1 MEKETTMKD
10 FSYYDSVPV
19 GVEYYGGSY
28 LQKVRNESA
37 EAINKQLL
45 TAADRER
52 LLKELIPEINKQITE
67 LNKPY
72 YAARRKRDAE
82 FYADARESLGYD
94 KFLNET
100 GVALVQGHA
109 YQRGHAGGYSE
120 IYYELSEI
128 TELLEKLSNC
138 FTKVA

>member
-1 MEKETTMKD
+1 MKD
-10 FSYYDSVPV
+10 FSYYNSVPDDTP
-19 GVEYYGGSY
+19 YYGGEY
-28 LQKVRNESA
+28 CRNIRKKAVE
-37 EAINKQLL
+37 EIDNRPL
-45 TAADRER
+45 TTADRVR
-52 LLKELIPEINKQITE
+52 LLKEIEPEITKQVAE
-67 LNKPY
+67 LNKSY
-72 YAARRKRDAE
+72 YEARRKRDAE

-100 GVALVQGHA
+100 GVALVQGYA
-109 YQRGHAGGYSE
+109 YERGHSGGYSE

>member
-1 MEKETTMKD
+1 MKD
-10 FSYYDSVPV
+10 FSYYDSVPEPV
-19 GVEYYGGSY
+19 VYYGGDY
-28 LQKVRNESA
+28 CRNLRKKAVE
-37 EAINKQLL
+37 EIDNRPL
-45 TAADRER
+45 TTADRNR
-52 LLKELIPEINKQITE
+52 LIKEIEPEIIKQVAE

-72 YAARRKRDAE
+72 YAARRERDAE

-100 GVALVQGHA
+100 GVALVQGYA
-109 YQRGHAGGYSE
+109 YERGHSGGYRE